1 MRFAEL
7 LKGLNAEISGDTP
20 IQGLC
25 VDTRLLK
32 KGDLYIAL
40 VGSRQDGHEFLSQAV
55 QAGAA
60 AALVANDRTAPEN
73 LPVYAR
79 VPDTRKALW
88 QIAQRFY
95 NDPSRHLRLIGLT
108 GTNGKTTTS
117 HLLHSILESEGIP
130 VALIGTLGCKWKGD
144 YRDLGF
150 TTPEVYQLQAILQE
164 VLADG
169 ARATVME
176 VSSHALAQ
184 MRVDGARFDIG
195 VFLNLTQDH
204 LDFHHTME
212 EYASAKLRLFTE
224 LAEQSEKPF
233 YSLINLDSE
242 WGDWFMK
249 RASSKVMSFG
259 TSPESAIRA
268 VHPNIEEKGLRFQIE
283 SPYHDRFDVMLQLS
297 APYNLSNGLAAA
309 AAALVLGISTEAIQQ
324 GLQAVE
330 RVPGRFERVPLE
342 QDFVVYI
349 DFAHTPDA
357 LENVLKAAR
366 DLKPQRLVILF
377 GAGGDRD
384 SRKRPL
390 MGRVASEWADRVILT
405 SDNPRTEDP
414 QKILDDILQGIEPD
428 QKNKVIVEPDRK
440 RAIHL
445 ALQEAQPGDLILLA
459 GKGHENYQIIGEEKI
474 PFEDRQVVLDFY
486 R

>member
-1 MRFAEL
+1 MRFLEL
-7 LKGLNAEISGDTP
+7 MNGLNAEISGDTP

-25 VDTRLLK
+25 VDTRALK

-40 VGSRQDGHEFLSQAV
+40 VGSRQDGHEFLPEAI

-60 AALVANDRTAPEN
+60 AALISNDRAAPEN

-79 VPDTRKALW
+79 VPDTRIALW

-108 GTNGKTTTS
+108 GTNGKTTAS
-117 HLLHSILESEGIP
+117 HLLHSILESAGIP

-212 EYASAKLRLFTE
+212 EYANAKLRLFTE

-233 YSLINLDSE
+233 HSLLNLDSE
-242 WGDWFMK
+242 WGDWFLK
-249 RASSKVMSFG
+249 RASGKVIGFG
-259 TSPESAIRA
+259 TAPESAIRA
-268 VHPNIEEKGLRFQIE
+268 VNPNIEKKGLRFQIE
-283 SPYHDRFDVMLQLS
+283 SPYYERFDVALQLS

-324 GLQAVE
+324 GLQVVE

-342 QDFVVYI
+342 QDFSVYV

-384 SRKRPL
+384 ARKRPL
-390 MGRVASEWADRVILT
+390 MGRAACEWADRVILT

-428 QKNKVIVEPDRK
+428 QKNKVVVEPDRK